1 MRILHAFVCAM
12 NIVELS
18 VDAASSTSERFIVEL
33 QGHLELHTGHSFTTD
48 EVNVGEL
55 IVFNKVKN

>member
-1 MRILHAFVCAM
+1 M